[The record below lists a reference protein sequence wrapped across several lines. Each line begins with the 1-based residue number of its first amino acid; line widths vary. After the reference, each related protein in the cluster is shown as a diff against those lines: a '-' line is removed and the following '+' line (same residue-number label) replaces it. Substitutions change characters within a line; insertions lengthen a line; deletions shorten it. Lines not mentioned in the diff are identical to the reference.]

1 MDFESHFSVGYSVT
15 DDEVDMDVHDRGM
28 LYYRLLKHNVREAQK
43 VVCGQA
49 KAVADENMT
58 THRVSTFEI
67 EATLDGLSVTEEKI
81 KVLLNFD
88 FAALSVS

>member
-1 MDFESHFSVGYSVT
+1 
-15 DDEVDMDVHDRGM
+15 MDVHDRGM

-49 KAVADENMT
+49 KAVADENMI

-67 EATLDGLSVTEEKI
+67 EATLYGMLVSEEKI
-81 KVLLNFD
+81 NVLNFY
-88 FAALSVS
+88 FLALSFS